1 MSGGSYE
8 YAFYHVSG
16 GSYEYAF
23 YHVERFADALEE
35 GVTFDPRATEC
46 ENNLD
51 RLGFAAHLRKVA
63 AAMKAIEWVDSG
75 DCSHPHDTLAIH
87 MVTGT

>member
-1 MSGGSYE
+1 MSGGSYD
-8 YAFYHVSG
+8 YAYR
-16 GSYEYAF
+16 
-23 YHVERFADALEE
+23 HVEAFADALED
-35 GVTFDPRATEC
+35 GVTCPDCGPTRPTGC

-75 DCSHPHDTLAIH
+75 DCSHPHDTNAIH
-87 MVTGT
+87 AVTGT